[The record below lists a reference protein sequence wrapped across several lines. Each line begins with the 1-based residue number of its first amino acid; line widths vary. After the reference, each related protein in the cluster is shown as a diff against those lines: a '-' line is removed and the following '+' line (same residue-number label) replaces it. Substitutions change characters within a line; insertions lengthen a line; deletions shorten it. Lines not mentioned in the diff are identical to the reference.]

1 MYIVQVYT
9 GTCTCTCIIHI
20 GYIGY
25 SGPSWA
31 CAYAAK
37 IESAQKR
44 MSRKKYVWV
53 ILIEQTLL
61 KIINPLS
68 DTSIGVK
75 TTYKP
80 VKDCQ
85 S

>member
-44 MSRKKYVWV
+44 IRRKNYVWV

-61 KIINPLS
+61 KIIYPLS
-68 DTSIGVK
+68 DTNRLKIANLEVLAND
-75 TTYKP
+75 
-80 VKDCQ
+80 V
-85 S
+85 